1 MLRQCKALILL
12 TTSTNSENFIGAQ
25 IVCMTIF
32 RLKNSNLQ
40 FQLYCLTSIISAVLK
55 LITRKDRKVS
65 TTGMGIIVSLI
76 LLHFTIGK
84 VISIL
89 ICILNFLERHPVGM
103 ENYESISNFS
113 FREMKLYLCF
123 LSLPF
128 LVSCPFHSIVIRNC
142 LVS

>member
-12 TTSTNSENFIGAQ
+12 TTSTNSENFIDAQ

-32 RLKNSNLQ
+32 RFKNSNLQ

-55 LITRKDRKVS
+55 LITQKDRKVS

-84 VISIL
+84 GDIHF
-89 ICILNFLERHPVGM
+89 NMHLEFPGKASCGHG
-103 ENYESISNFS
+103 
-113 FREMKLYLCF
+113 KLRKHIKF
-123 LSLPF
+123 
-128 LVSCPFHSIVIRNC
+128 
-142 LVS
+142 